1 MGRLL
6 SLGSALGTALV
17 GRLLSLGSALGTAL
31 VGRLLSLGSALGTAL
46 VGRLLS
52 LGSIVV
58 SRYGLGAYYKPHL
71 QLQEVCLHNGKQ
83 RLLDQGH

>member
-31 VGRLLSLGSALGTAL
+31 VGRLLMGSALGSALA
-46 VGRLLS
+46 
-52 LGSIVV
+52 
-58 SRYGLGAYYKPHL
+58 
-71 QLQEVCLHNGKQ
+71 
-83 RLLDQGH
+83 